1 MVRLTQDQR
10 NVAVQMLLRGTSQA
24 VIARNFQV
32 SKSTITRLYQ
42 RLRQMGK
49 TNDRPRSGRPRVT
62 THRQD
67 RYIRLTHL
75 RNRFRTAVET
85 SQVTPGTHN
94 NRISADTVR
103 NHLREFGLRPRRPY
117 VGMPLTPQRRQV
129 RMAWLTQ
136 HRPNLFPLRQWRN
149 IMFSDESRYLL
160 YRADG
165 CQCLYRRDG
174 ERYRDN
180 CLVGHDRFGGDGL
193 MVWAAIS
200 YGHRTPLVFIL
211 MDL

>member
-10 NVAVQMLLRGTSQA
+10 NVAVQMLLRGASQA

-42 RLRQMGK
+42 RLRQTGT

-62 THRQD
+62 TRRQD

-75 RNRFRTAVET
+75 RDRFREAAET

-103 NHLREFGLRPRRPY
+103 NRLREFGLRPRRPY
-117 VGMPLTPQRRQV
+117 VGMPLTPRRRQV
-129 RMAWLTQ
+129 RMLEWRGSHNIGQTCFPFVSGVTLCFLTSPGTCCTELTAVNVCIGVTESVIVTIVWL
-136 HRPNLFPLRQWRN
+136 NVIDL
-149 IMFSDESRYLL
+149 E
-160 YRADG
+160 A
-165 CQCLYRRDG
+165 
-174 ERYRDN
+174 
-180 CLVGHDRFGGDGL
+180 VGDRVG
-193 MVWAAIS
+193 W
-200 YGHRTPLVFIL
+200 HIL
-211 MDL
+211 WS